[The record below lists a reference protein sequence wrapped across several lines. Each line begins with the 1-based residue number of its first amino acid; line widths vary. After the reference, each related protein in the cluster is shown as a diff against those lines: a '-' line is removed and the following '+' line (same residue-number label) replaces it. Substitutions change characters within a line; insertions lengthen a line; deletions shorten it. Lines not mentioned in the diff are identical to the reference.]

1 MNVLTLKQV
10 LQNDMDQDKE
20 LTFPITG
27 KTMSIDLT
35 KIKSKF
41 IKSFMCSF
49 KEHPMCLTHSKVHID
64 MMMDEEDSQDA
75 EFLRVG
81 YVSPWENL
89 QPMFNEPA
97 PWDTI
102 IPEGREQEFLDL
114 FIEETLTLVK
124 QQNGM

>member
-1 MNVLTLKQV
+1 MNVLTLKQL

-64 MMMDEEDSQDA
+64 MMMDEEDSQDVA
-75 EFLRVG
+75 FMKQG

-89 QPMFNEPA
+89 QPMFLEEA
-97 PWDTI
+97 PWDTV
-102 IPEGREQEFLDL
+102 IPAGREDEFLNL
-114 FIEETLTLVK
+114 FIEKTIDAVK
-124 QQNGM
+124 QQNGL

>member
-1 MNVLTLKQV
+1 MNVLTLKQLV
-10 LQNDMDQDKE
+10 KNDMNQDKE

-64 MMMDEEDSQDA
+64 MMMDNNDAQDVA
-75 EFLRVG
+75 FMKQG
-81 YVSPWENL
+81 HVSPWQNL
-89 QPMFNEPA
+89 QPMFLEEA
-97 PWDTI
+97 PWDTV
-102 IPEGREQEFLDL
+102 IPAGREDEFLNL
-114 FIEETLTLVK
+114 FIEKTIDAVK
-124 QQNGM
+124 QQNGL

>member
-1 MNVLTLKQV
+1 MTALTLKQLV
-10 LQNDMDQDKE
+10 QSDMNLDKE

-81 YVSPWENL
+81 FVSPWQNL
-89 QPMFNEPA
+89 QNMFLEPA
-97 PWDTI
+97 QWDTP
-102 IPEGREQEFLDL
+102 IPTGREEELLNL
-114 FIEETLTLVK
+114 FVNDMMAEIK
-124 QQNGM
+124 KKNGL

>member
-1 MNVLTLKQV
+1 MAALTLKQLV
-10 LQNDMDQDKE
+10 KNDMNQDKE

-64 MMMDEEDSQDA
+64 MMMDEEDSQDVA
-75 EFLRVG
+75 FMKQG
-81 YVSPWENL
+81 HVSPWQNL
-89 QPMFNEPA
+89 QPMFLEEA
-97 PWDTI
+97 PWDMP
-102 IPEGREQEFLDL
+102 IPKGREEELL
-114 FIEETLTLVK
+114 NVFIEDMLKEVK

>member
-1 MNVLTLKQV
+1 MAALTLKQLV
-10 LQNDMDQDKE
+10 KNDMNQDKE

-64 MMMDEEDSQDA
+64 MMMDEEDSQDVA
-75 EFLRVG
+75 FMKQG
-81 YVSPWENL
+81 HVSPWQNL
-89 QPMFNEPA
+89 QPMFNEPGQ
-97 PWDTI
+97 WDTI
-102 IPEGREQEFLDL
+102 IPEGREQELLDL
-114 FIEETLTLVK
+114 FIEETLAVVK
-124 QQNGM
+124 QQNGL

>member
-1 MNVLTLKQV
+1 MAALTLKQLV
-10 LQNDMDQDKE
+10 KNDLNKDKE

-64 MMMDEEDSQDA
+64 MMMDEEDSQ
-75 EFLRVG
+75 ESQSL
-81 YVSPWENL
+81 
-89 QPMFNEPA
+89 
-97 PWDTI
+97 
-102 IPEGREQEFLDL
+102 
-114 FIEETLTLVK
+114 
-124 QQNGM
+124 

>member
-1 MNVLTLKQV
+1 MNVLTLKQL
-10 LQNDMDQDKE
+10 LQNDMNQDKE

-64 MMMDEEDSQDA
+64 MMMDREDPQDA
-75 EFLRVG
+75 VFMQQG
-81 YVSPWENL
+81 YVSPWQNL
-89 QPMFNEPA
+89 QPMFLEEA
-97 PWDTI
+97 PWDMP
-102 IPEGREQEFLDL
+102 IPKGREEELL
-114 FIEETLTLVK
+114 NVFIEDILKEVK
-124 QQNGM
+124 KKNGL